1 MSSEKTDRLKSPL
14 FNRIATDLYDP
25 EQVLKA
31 IETQKRRARPEMEA
45 SFVAPRNPLEQEL
58 ADIWAALLGVEQVGI
73 HDNFF
78 KLGGNSI
85 LATQLLSRV
94 RESFEVDVPLRTV
107 FEVPTIANLVVQIVQ
122 SRAGQLDSVE
132 MEKVLAEL
140 EQLPDESGGAAAVG
154 EPDAAGRT

>member
-1 MSSEKTDRLKSPL
+1 MSSEKTDQLKSPL

-31 IETQKRRARPEMEA
+31 IETQKRRARPELEA
-45 SFVAPRNPLEQEL
+45 SYVAPRNPMEQEV
-58 ADIWAALLGVEQVGI
+58 ADIWAALLGVERVGV

-94 RESFEVDVPLRTV
+94 RESFEMDVPLRAV
-107 FEVPTIANLVVQIVQ
+107 FEIPTVANLVVQIIQ
-122 SRAGQLDSVE
+122 GKAGQLDSAE

-140 EQLPDESGGAAAVG
+140 EQQPEEG
-154 EPDAAGRT
+154 

>member
-1 MSSEKTDRLKSPL
+1 MSSDKIDPLKSPL

-31 IETQKRRARPEMEA
+31 IETQKRRPRPELEA
-45 SFVAPRNPLEQEL
+45 DFTAPRNAMEQEV
-58 ADIWAALLGVEQVGI
+58 ADIWAGLLGVERVGV

-78 KLGGNSI
+78 KLGGHSI

-94 RESFEVDVPLRTV
+94 RERFEVDVPMRTV
-107 FEVPTIANLVVQIVQ
+107 FEVPTVANLVVQIIQ
-122 SRAGQLDSVE
+122 GRAGQLDSAE

-140 EQLPDESGGAAAVG
+140 EQEESRQSPAAG
-154 EPDAAGRT
+154 EPDAA